1 MRISKLVAQDKYI
14 FLFEQGIFSAL
25 TFISSFA
32 IAKNIG
38 IKEFGYYAG
47 ILLFVYMILSVSN
60 AIVIQP
66 MQVAYHRFSAEKEY
80 ASYNFVMLT
89 GICTGI
95 SLIVVLS
102 SQWISQMTGVS
113 VPAII
118 AGTALMTAFILFD
131 FFRRW
136 FLTSGQLTKAI
147 SISALL
153 LVSHLVFFV
162 LLYLYECEVQEIV
175 MMMVAVY
182 LIPTMIGI
190 FFLKPKFMSKVVF
203 YTYFSDSLHQSKWLL
218 PTAMIQW
225 WSGNFFVVSAGIFI
239 SPAALGVFR
248 LVQSGFGVINMILQA
263 YENYLTP
270 KAAKIFDN
278 KSKSEA
284 ASLIKNISIKFLGG
298 IAIILLIIILGADTL
313 IHFIQINDLITY
325 SFVVKGMAILYIFI
339 LLNYPVRIFIRTAGQ
354 NHLFFEG
361 YLLSLAFSLTSFKF
375 LLQTWGIS
383 GAIAGLIFS
392 QLLMMAFWQYKLSK
406 LNNQL

>member
-1 MRISKLVAQDKYI
+1 
-14 FLFEQGIFSAL
+14 
-25 TFISSFA
+25 
-32 IAKNIG
+32 
-38 IKEFGYYAG
+38 
-47 ILLFVYMILSVSN
+47 
-60 AIVIQP
+60 
-66 MQVAYHRFSAEKEY
+66 
-80 ASYNFVMLT
+80 
-89 GICTGI
+89 
-95 SLIVVLS
+95 
-102 SQWISQMTGVS
+102 
-113 VPAII
+113 
-118 AGTALMTAFILFD
+118 
-131 FFRRW
+131 
-136 FLTSGQLTKAI
+136 
-147 SISALL
+147 
-153 LVSHLVFFV
+153 
-162 LLYLYECEVQEIV
+162 
-175 MMMVAVY
+175 
-182 LIPTMIGI
+182 
-190 FFLKPKFMSKVVF
+190 
-203 YTYFSDSLHQSKWLL
+203 
-218 PTAMIQW
+218 
-225 WSGNFFVVSAGIFI
+225 
-239 SPAALGVFR
+239 
-248 LVQSGFGVINMILQA
+248 MILQA